1 LLQLLLRLWHCLYSM
16 RNANTSPYYDHQGVD
31 VSAVV
36 PDGRDLAIFTHM
48 GGMLDKKEFAHS
60 VPADD
65 TCSVFDQ
72 EGPNLKSLAGQ
83 CWLRCV
89 WYTFE
94 RLV

>member
-1 LLQLLLRLWHCLYSM
+1 MVESIEMKCVGVTFFTVC
-16 RNANTSPYYDHQGVD
+16 ATPIPPYYDHQGVD

-36 PDGRDLAIFTHM
+36 PDGRDLAIFTHI

-65 TCSVFDQ
+65 TFSVFDQ

-83 CWLRCV
+83 CWIRCV
-89 WYTFE
+89 
-94 RLV
+94 R